1 MSNCSIDSGAPGRL
15 TVRGDLDF
23 DNAPAALARG
33 LALLGDATD
42 CEIDLSGLSSGD
54 SAGLAVLIE
63 WLSSALRRGA
73 TLRYTGVPAQM
84 RAIARIS
91 ELEDL
96 LSERR
101 RSVIHPPE
109 ASASGWGSGSTDGS
123 GSVDGSDPAG
133 ASSSVGGSEAPPPVS
148 SSRSSNSS
156 SGSSGGSPS

>member
-1 MSNCSIDSGAPGRL
+1 MSDCSIDSPAPGHL

-23 DNAPAALARG
+23 DNAPPALARG
-33 LALLGDATD
+33 LALLGDAKE

-63 WLSSALRRGA
+63 WLASALRRGG

-84 RAIARIS
+84 LAIARIS
-91 ELEDL
+91 ELEHL

-101 RSVIHPPE
+101 RSVIHPLD
-109 ASASGWGSGSTDGS
+109 ASGWGSGSADGSSSPDGS
-123 GSVDGSDPAG
+123 GSGG
-133 ASSSVGGSEAPPPVS
+133 ASPSAGGSEAPSPAS